1 MKGKGWTPRDL
12 RAVADTIVDVLE
24 ERGLVAGS
32 AGPSRVLE
40 AAKVAWLLGR
50 DRQWVYDHAS
60 ELGAFRLGEESRAR
74 IGFEQLGRCVDF
86 HEARATMPPDVV
98 KGLPRWGPAA

>member
-1 MKGKGWTPRDL
+1 MNGEGWAPRDL
-12 RAVADTIVDVLE
+12 RAVAEAIVDVLD

-32 AGPSRVLE
+32 SRVLD

-50 DRQWVYDHAS
+50 DRRWVYDHAG
-60 ELGAFRLGEESRAR
+60 ELGAFRLVEESRAR

-86 HEARATMPPDVV
+86 HEARATMPPDVE
-98 KGLPRWGPAA
+98 KGLSRWGRAA